1 MRPRV
6 SKNEQV
12 KFIMECR
19 RSGLSDY
26 QWCEQND
33 ILPGTFYNWVS
44 KLRKSGYTFPDS
56 NYKTAGTPI
65 AQEVVKVNLIQ
76 HNDFP
81 ASIME
86 QNTSV
91 LASMKP
97 HDVAAEIVTANITVR
112 LFNGANQDLIRNT
125 LEYLGGVN
133 HDR

>member
-56 NYKTAGTPI
+56 TYKTAGTPI